1 MRGCSRAQRA
11 GGAGACGLPHD
22 AVACCVRAVVWGG
35 AGYTPGMRMRGLLL
49 DSARPSGV
57 VLLAALGQLAGGVLV
72 LGWAYA
78 RADWLAGGGAGVLLT
93 LVVLGLLGCG
103 LAILPTHVLSL
114 LCGWAF
120 GVPVGLAVALLTA
133 TLASPIGYAVLGR
146 LAGAGLGSENDSG
159 GGGLADRYPRAAA
172 VCEAV
177 ARASAMRAA
186 VLVGLLRLS
195 PVVPYGSTNVL
206 AAVFGVPLRP
216 FVAGTL
222 VGLAPRVLAVV
233 WIGAGLERLAS
244 GGSVSPWLFGAG
256 VLATVAALGLIG
268 RVMKQTLDRLVS
280 ERQVLEA

>member
-1 MRGCSRAQRA
+1 MC
-11 GGAGACGLPHD
+11 GGMGW
-22 AVACCVRAVVWGG
+22 RR
-35 AGYTPGMRMRGLLL
+35 YTLSMRMRRVML

-57 VLLAALGQLAGGVLV
+57 VLLAALGQLAGGVVV

-93 LVVLGLLGCG
+93 LVVLGLVGCG
-103 LAILPTHVLSL
+103 LALLPTHVLSL

-133 TLASPIGYAVLGR
+133 TAASPIGYAVGRR
-146 LAGAGLGSENDSG
+146 LAGPGLVSGGDSGGDSG
-159 GGGLADRYPRAAA
+159 GGGLAGRYPRAAA
-172 VCEAV
+172 VCAAV
-177 ARASAMRAA
+177 ARASALRAA

-256 VLATVAALGLIG
+256 VLATVTALFLIG
-268 RVMKQTLDRLVS
+268 RVTKQTLDRLVA
-280 ERQVLEA
+280 ERVANEA

>member
-1 MRGCSRAQRA
+1 MAMRR
-11 GGAGACGLPHD
+11 L
-22 AVACCVRAVVWGG
+22 
-35 AGYTPGMRMRGLLL
+35 ML

-57 VLLAALGQLAGGVLV
+57 VVLAAVGQLAGGVLV

-93 LVVLGLLGCG
+93 LVVLGLVGCG
-103 LAILPTHVLSL
+103 LALLPTHVLSL

-133 TLASPIGYAVLGR
+133 TAASPIGYAVLGR
-146 LAGAGLGSENDSG
+146 LAGTGLGSG

-177 ARASAMRAA
+177 ARASPWRAG

-216 FVAGTL
+216 FVVGTL

-233 WIGAGLERLAS
+233 WVGAGLERLAS
-244 GGSVSPWLFGAG
+244 GGAVSPWLFGAG
-256 VLATVAALGLIG
+256 VLATVAALALIG
-268 RVMKQTLDRLVS
+268 RVTKRTLDRLV
-280 ERQVLEA
+280 AGPGPAGH